1 VECGVGVVVCGAYGG
16 LVAVGLLVLNH
27 CSVALDGWAPGNE
40 LGAEEGAAA
49 LAGALGK
56 LVNLTRLSLE
66 CTWNVEWAVSCV
78 YVVLLAVQAARLC
91 D

>member
-1 VECGVGVVVCGAYGG
+1 MECGVGVVVCGAYGG
-16 LVAVGLLVLNH
+16 LVAVGLLVFNH

-49 LAGALGK
+49 LAGALGQ
-56 LVNLTRLSLE
+56 LNLTRLNLE
-66 CTWNVEWAVSCV
+66 CSWNVDGL
-78 YVVLLAVQAARLC
+78 YHVVLLAVQAARLC